1 MDAQSQGGTG
11 GPLLGS
17 KRFLPLFLV
26 QFLGAF
32 NDNVFKN
39 ALVMLTTFKLAREMG
54 WGATTAINTI
64 MVLFLFPSILLSAVA
79 GQIADR
85 FEKSKLIEWTK
96 IGEMGIMVLA
106 AIGFLWELPF
116 LLMGTIFLAGVQI
129 SLFGPLKYGILP
141 DHLEKKDL
149 LKGSSAIEAATFVA
163 ILLGTILGGMA
174 LIEENSGVE
183 IAAWLPWTIC
193 FLAVAGWSASR
204 WIPRALPSCAPFA
217 INWNIFTATKDIL
230 TSAKPQVGIWRSML
244 GLSWFWTIGSIWLAF
259 IPTYVAEDLRAESS
273 TATLFVSI
281 FSLGI
286 GIGALACQQLLKGEI
301 SAKYVP
307 LAGLAI
313 SFFTLLFVAAQGIPS
328 AGFELL
334 SAKGLLIGIC
344 LLGIAISSG
353 LFSVPLYTI
362 IQAWSEPAHCSRN
375 IAANNILNGI
385 FMVAGNGIVALLA
398 MAGIG
403 GYVVLTVL
411 AILNI
416 AVSIYIIKIIPES
429 VLHTFLR
436 WLLRA
441 LFHVKVVGMENY
453 RAAKERKVII
463 ANHVSYLDAALLT
476 AFLPELPTFA
486 VNTQVAK
493 LWWMR
498 PLLWFVR
505 IYPVDPTNP
514 MAIKSLTKLVKENVP
529 VAIFPEGRLTVT
541 GRLMKVYQGPGM
553 MAIHGDADIVP
564 IQLDG
569 VQFSRFSY
577 LKNKVKRQWFPEIT
591 ITIFPPINLVST
603 DENNRQARSDL
614 SSRIYTIMSEMAFST
629 VPGRMLLFEA
639 LLQSKQ
645 IHGAGT
651 RIIDDHN
658 FAPSSYRKLVAQALT
673 LSHRLIAGT
682 EGAVGIMLPNSKAAV
697 VTLFGIQA
705 ACRCA
710 ALLNFSLGSKN
721 LLSTCNTAKIRT
733 IWTSGRFLKE
743 ANLQKEVQDLQDAG
757 MEIRVLESLKPE
769 FKTRLVFLL
778 AFLFP
783 GPMWKASLRSHLKK
797 NQCSSDEAADKPAII
812 LFTSGSSGTPKAV
825 VLSHANILSNV
836 HQLLSQIDINRQDKV
851 FSCLPIFHSFGLTGG
866 TLCPLLGGVPLFL
879 YPSPLHYRI
888 IPELVYQTNAT
899 ILFGTNTFLSGYS
912 KKAHPYD
919 FHSVRYIFAGAE
931 KLKEQTK
938 SIWSEIFGVRLFEG
952 YGSTEC
958 SPALCMNTPMF
969 NQSGT
974 VGKFLPGISFKLDP
988 VPGVPSGGRLS
999 VSGPNIMLGYFLPEN
1014 PGVLVPPENGW
1025 YDTGDIVDVSEEGFV
1040 KILGRA
1046 KRFAKIG
1053 GEMVSLTAV
1062 EELAASTW
1070 PEFACAAISVAHPQR
1085 GEEIILFTEKP
1096 TPQRKE
1102 ILEKARENGIP
1113 EICVPKS
1120 IVETR
1125 IPTLG
1130 TGKPDYLTLTSQLGT
1145 SRVQREQPGHQQDAD
1160 SHDDE

>member
-1 MDAQSQGGTG
+1 MDSQSHGGTG
-11 GPLLGS
+11 GPLLRS
-17 KRFLPLFLV
+17 RRFLPLFLV

-39 ALVMLTTFKLAREMG
+39 AFVMLMTFKLAKDMG
-54 WGATTAINTI
+54 WGTATAVNLI
-64 MVLFLFPSILLSAVA
+64 MVLFLFPSILLSAVG
-79 GQIADR
+79 GQLADR
-85 FEKSKLIEWTK
+85 FEKSMLIQWTK
-96 IGEMGIMVLA
+96 LGEIAIMALA
-106 AIGFLWELPF
+106 ALGFWIANPW
-116 LLMGTIFLAGVQI
+116 LLMGATFLTGVQLAI
-129 SLFGPLKYGILP
+129 FGPLKYGILP
-141 DHLEKKDL
+141 NHLEEKEL
-149 LKGSSAIEAATFVA
+149 LQGSAMIEAATFAA
-163 ILLGTILGGMA
+163 ILLGTILGGLA
-174 LIEENSGVE
+174 LTRAWAISP
-183 IAAWLPWTIC
+183 WLPWTIC
-193 FLAVAGWSASR
+193 ILAVAGWAISR
-204 WIPRALPSCAPFA
+204 WIPQAPPSGESFQ
-217 INWNIFTATKDIL
+217 INWNIFAATKDVL
-230 TSAKPQVGIWRSML
+230 MSAKPQIGIWRSML

-259 IPTYVAEDLRAESS
+259 IPTYVAENLKADNG
-273 TATLFVSI
+273 TATIFITI

-286 GIGALACQQLLKGEI
+286 GLGSLACQRLLKGEI
-301 SAKYVP
+301 SAKFVP

-313 SFFTLLFVAAQGIPS
+313 SFFTLLFVAVQGLPGP
-328 AGFELL
+328 GFSFG
-334 SAKGLLIGIC
+334 SAKGILTCAC
-344 LLGIAISSG
+344 LLGIAVASG

-362 IQAWSEPAHCSRN
+362 IQAWSDPAHTSRN
-375 IAANNILNGI
+375 IASNNILNGI
-385 FMVAGNGIVALLA
+385 FMVAGNGLVALLGLVGVGGYAVLTA
-398 MAGIG
+398 MA
-403 GYVVLTVL
+403 VLNL
-411 AILNI
+411 
-416 AVSIYIIKIIPES
+416 AVSIYIIKIIPEA

-436 WLLRA
+436 WLLQA
-441 LFHVKVVGMENY
+441 LFHVKVVGIENY

-493 LWWMR
+493 MWWMK

-514 MAIKSLTKLVKENVP
+514 MAIKSLTKLVKEKVP
-529 VAIFPEGRLTVT
+529 VAIFPEGRLTIT

-553 MAIHGDADIVP
+553 MAIHGDADILP

-577 LKNKVKRQWFPEIT
+577 LKNKVRQQWFPEIT
-591 ITIFPPINLVST
+591 ITILPPINMENT
-603 DENNRQARSDL
+603 DENRRQARSDL

-629 VPGRMLLFEA
+629 VPCRMLLFEA
-639 LLQSKQ
+639 LLKASE
-645 IHGAGT
+645 IHGAKT

-673 LSHRLIAGT
+673 LSSRLVEGT
-682 EGAVGIMLPNSKAAV
+682 DGAVGIMLPNSKAAV
-697 VTLFGIQA
+697 VTLFGLQA

-721 LLSTCNTAKIRT
+721 LLSTCRTAKIRT
-733 IWTSGRFLKE
+733 VWTSERFLKE
-743 ANLQKEVQDLQDAG
+743 ANLENEAKALQDAG
-757 MEIRVLESLKPE
+757 MEIRVLESLKKD
-769 FKTRLVFLL
+769 FQARLVFLL

-783 GPMWKASLRSHLKK
+783 GRMWKASLRSHLKE

-836 HQLLSQIDINRQDKV
+836 HQLLSQIDITRQDKV
-851 FSCLPIFHSFGLTGG
+851 FNCLPIFHSFGLTGG
-866 TLCPLLGGVPLFL
+866 TLCPLLGGIQLFL

-888 IPELVYQTNAT
+888 IPEMVYQTNAT
-899 ILFGTNTFLSGYS
+899 ILFGTNTFLNGYS

-931 KLKEQTK
+931 KLKAETK
-938 SIWSEIFGVRLFEG
+938 SVWSEVFGVRLFEG

-969 NQSGT
+969 NLSGT
-974 VGKFLPGISFKLDP
+974 VGKFLPGISYQLDP
-988 VPGVPSGGRLS
+988 VPGVPSGGKLS

-1025 YDTGDIVDVSEEGFV
+1025 YDTGDIVEITDEGFV

-1062 EELAASTW
+1062 EELASSTW
-1070 PEFACAAISVAHPQR
+1070 PDFACAAISIAHPQR

-1096 TPQRKE
+1096 NPQRKE
-1102 ILEKARENGIP
+1102 ILEKARENGIS

-1130 TGKPDYLTLTSQLGT
+1130 TGKPDYLTLTSEYPEIH
-1145 SRVQREQPGHQQDAD
+1145 SSPQQATI
-1160 SHDDE
+1160 